1 MNSGFPAIRD
11 AIMAAENVIQAL
23 QNSKDNSDPISI
35 LNGPCYK
42 FGVIF
47 VNAFMEFYTK
57 AYKEIP
63 TNLLMNDEDIP
74 EWLMNS
80 SKKSRQES
88 QKKAKGEKHTNPQLI
103 LRMPF
108 HGHEVKEKNRYEHS
122 LFLLEKFLD
131 DDSKWKIIEDF
142 IPEAIDVFSD
152 PKLMKR
158 MHKFRELFHTHDV
171 QTSSRRVETID
182 PLLDFIDDTS
192 KVKSVEKA
200 ARFVIFLSCY
210 ESLRNS
216 ASHEEPFEFE
226 KTITSSFQMLDR
238 SIGLSQTVNE
248 SNKIHGALLSKPW
261 GPSHYTRDPNEI
273 RRVKNMVE
281 NNPVTFFMGWGGV
294 GKTALAE
301 KLMLDYSDDELY
313 KKYVYSTFKLHSKQ
327 GELIIHDQ
335 KNLGQKGEA
344 SQDDFKSSPR
354 NLKNGSVQGSFQ
366 SVARSI
372 IRCSKS
378 KTHSMLETWL
388 PQKLMEVAVDVLI
401 HEKVFVCIDNFEDLS
416 DTDEEV
422 LERNSTLLNNE
433 YNLFVD
439 FFEKF
444 TEASMDAGV
453 PNVKSRVI
461 VTARGTPP
469 EFQYLQ
475 VQYLRVQENF
485 DLFNAKL
492 LDRVRDKQLP
502 EQIMPYIN
510 QEISEEVKQA
520 FEKWRKLEIQD
531 VELGTSSGT
540 HPMNTICA
548 AVAITGK
555 HDVIQMIEKFSPEQ
569 KEGISI
575 AKYCTTR
582 MLGHLDGVEK
592 DIILEAAK
600 HGSNKKFT
608 HAMFRDFAK
617 KTNNAVH
624 FGAKEF
630 RAFTL
635 KFERALNWFV
645 EVPNA
650 QPAQYRWVNEIFV
663 HLRQSDELPIETLVS
678 KIPLEKID
686 FAQRNK
692 MYSWMLDPKLT
703 STDLNKILG
712 KMSHEEDLYRWSLI
726 TGRDLLF
733 SAETLKSSVSSS
745 PESSWDFKD
754 IPKESLVKIMKNFFL
769 SRREFK
775 PGEFARKQ
783 RNWNEGYIAT
793 PQGKFYEASWPFVLE
808 YITNLVENFGVPH
821 KTGQNIEHRSMFNDE
836 RIYHLSEI
844 DIKLHELHK
853 VGMIDLPY
861 YQKFRF
867 TVLSFLLECAKSG
880 DYENREL
887 FDTTMQR
894 LIAQGLKGMG
904 LSSDCARSETS
915 LIPEEQRVYLSSYFD
930 AYDTLTPGLPGMH
943 RIHPLIYWAAFD
955 EYIHYDAGINEV
967 NPVRSI
973 SDSDSTFFLD
983 KKELDAA
990 HTKRLLA
997 YIFELEP
1004 LALDDAIDNGDRDV
1018 EFHIDKMI
1026 LNIELLRKS
1035 VKDLERNLDEDNWAN
1050 SRILSQ
1056 NQPMDEALGE
1066 VRYLRPL
1073 WIGESET
1080 VQIDDCTFY
1089 KKILKIDD
1097 GYWLQPILD
1106 LEYNP
1111 IVVKT

>member
-1 MNSGFPAIRD
+1 
-11 AIMAAENVIQAL
+11 
-23 QNSKDNSDPISI
+23 
-35 LNGPCYK
+35 
-42 FGVIF
+42 
-47 VNAFMEFYTK
+47 
-57 AYKEIP
+57 
-63 TNLLMNDEDIP
+63 
-74 EWLMNS
+74 
-80 SKKSRQES
+80 
-88 QKKAKGEKHTNPQLI
+88 
-103 LRMPF
+103 
-108 HGHEVKEKNRYEHS
+108 
-122 LFLLEKFLD
+122 
-131 DDSKWKIIEDF
+131 
-142 IPEAIDVFSD
+142 
-152 PKLMKR
+152 
-158 MHKFRELFHTHDV
+158 
-171 QTSSRRVETID
+171 
-182 PLLDFIDDTS
+182 
-192 KVKSVEKA
+192 
-200 ARFVIFLSCY
+200 
-210 ESLRNS
+210 
-216 ASHEEPFEFE
+216 
-226 KTITSSFQMLDR
+226 
-238 SIGLSQTVNE
+238 
-248 SNKIHGALLSKPW
+248 
-261 GPSHYTRDPNEI
+261 
-273 RRVKNMVE
+273 
-281 NNPVTFFMGWGGV
+281 
-294 GKTALAE
+294 
-301 KLMLDYSDDELY
+301 
-313 KKYVYSTFKLHSKQ
+313 
-327 GELIIHDQ
+327 
-335 KNLGQKGEA
+335 
-344 SQDDFKSSPR
+344 
-354 NLKNGSVQGSFQ
+354 
-366 SVARSI
+366 
-372 IRCSKS
+372 
-378 KTHSMLETWL
+378 
-388 PQKLMEVAVDVLI
+388 
-401 HEKVFVCIDNFEDLS
+401 
-416 DTDEEV
+416 
-422 LERNSTLLNNE
+422 
-433 YNLFVD
+433 
-439 FFEKF
+439 
-444 TEASMDAGV
+444 
-453 PNVKSRVI
+453 
-461 VTARGTPP
+461 
-469 EFQYLQ
+469 
-475 VQYLRVQENF
+475 
-485 DLFNAKL
+485 
-492 LDRVRDKQLP
+492 
-502 EQIMPYIN
+502 
-510 QEISEEVKQA
+510 
-520 FEKWRKLEIQD
+520 
-531 VELGTSSGT
+531 
-540 HPMNTICA
+540 
-548 AVAITGK
+548 
-555 HDVIQMIEKFSPEQ
+555 
-569 KEGISI
+569 
-575 AKYCTTR
+575 
-582 MLGHLDGVEK
+582 
-592 DIILEAAK
+592 
-600 HGSNKKFT
+600 
-608 HAMFRDFAK
+608 
-617 KTNNAVH
+617 
-624 FGAKEF
+624 
-630 RAFTL
+630 
-635 KFERALNWFV
+635 
-645 EVPNA
+645 
-650 QPAQYRWVNEIFV
+650 
-663 HLRQSDELPIETLVS
+663 
-678 KIPLEKID
+678 
-686 FAQRNK
+686 
-692 MYSWMLDPKLT
+692 MLDPKLT

-808 YITNLVENFGVPH
+808 YITNLVENFCVPH

-880 DYENREL
+880 EYENREL

-894 LIAQGLKGMG
+894 FIAQGLKGMG
-904 LSSDCARSETS
+904 LGSDCARSETS

-1056 NQPMDEALGE
+1056 NQPMDEGLGE

-1073 WIGESET
+1073 WIEDSET